1 MIEGKLELRV
11 AIGSGERWAYKLGE
25 SVEGYALELRR
36 FTVGSL
42 RCTDSETVNI
52 ERQRAINFLEVGW
65 GILEL
70 MERSE
75 RDGDPDLDGVSY
87 FLRVEF
93 GEGVE
98 RFGDGYTGTV
108 RGDAMKMLE
117 ENLRA
122 AVLRRQPALAGVLAI

>member
-11 AIGSGERWAYKLGE
+11 AIGSGERWAYTLGE
-25 SVEGYALELRR
+25 SVAGYALELRR
-36 FTVGSL
+36 FAVGSL

-87 FLRVEF
+87 FLRVGF

-108 RGDAMKMLE
+108 RGDTMKMLE